1 MLELPSDGSPNP
13 RSQTSPGST
22 LPFGSAEYC
31 DFRHRCTRLEIEESM
46 HRTVELECFM
56 YLLWSGLF
64 GSLSSS
70 PLRSG
75 RWRGSFA
82 PCGSQTAG
90 CRSRGSKVFL
100 AERHRS
106 DIQHLVLCR
115 SSQRCS
121 ERRTQPIIVHLDVL
135 QLSGRLAGDVKESP
149 NGNPTRDLQMAADRI
164 RPHTLCCPVVSSLFS
179 VAARC

>member
-121 ERRTQPIIVHLDVL
+121 ERRTQPIIVHFALRFRTL
-135 QLSGRLAGDVKESP
+135 LPRRPAALLARLVPLPAKLRFLVRS
-149 NGNPTRDLQMAADRI
+149 AAQW
-164 RPHTLCCPVVSSLFS
+164 VSHPS
-179 VAARC
+179 